1 MSAQVLTLEELC
13 KEQASW
19 QAMFEPA
26 GTLTTS
32 SSDSQYR
39 LHEVLRH
46 LVTTLTLPLP
56 LDEVLHT
63 LANLTMQAMEMELC
77 VILLKDQ
84 AHDCLRMCTCAPDL
98 SSKGVEVQIVHVNS
112 ALWNRLHMA
121 TVQGQ
126 LPRLNSHELEAL
138 NPLKNVHYET
148 LYPLPLIAGTECIGL
163 INCYSSKAPRYSED
177 DQLMLTTIANQTA
190 LAIKH
195 RQSVDEDVLAQ
206 KSLVKTFIHDL
217 CDGGADAYEA
227 LRRRAN
233 FLGFDLAR
241 PHAVALIDCS
251 AVDATPAVAG
261 NDSAVTKEKRLVL
274 YEGVTGQLKLLLQEQ
289 FPGSLADEHNNLVV
303 GLLNLAGDLTLE
315 AMNTWLADL
324 TRSMHHDRNI
334 RMFVGVSN
342 TCYTISDYHRGYEE
356 AQEALEIGRDLND
369 QGGSNHFNALGA
381 YRYIYSFARS
391 ETLRDAYQDH
401 IDIIVEYDKR
411 KRANLLD
418 TLEIYLEYGGNV
430 ARTAQHL
437 DVHRNTLL
445 QRLDRLQKLCALDLE
460 QRQHRLPLLLA
471 LKVYRLRSHNG

>member
-13 KEQASW
+13 KEQANW

-26 GTLTTS
+26 GALSTA
-32 SSDSQYR
+32 SSDSPYR

-46 LVTTLTLPLP
+46 LVTTLTLPLA

-63 LANLTMQAMEMELC
+63 LANLTMKAMEMELC

-98 SSKGVEVQIVHVNS
+98 SDKGVEVQIVHVNS

-126 LPRLNSHELEAL
+126 IPRLNALELEAL

-163 INCYSSKAPRYSED
+163 INCYSSKILRYSED
-177 DQLMLTTIANQTA
+177 NQLMLTTIANQTA

-206 KSLVKTFIHDL
+206 KSLVKTFIQDL
-217 CDGGADAYEA
+217 CDGSSDAQEA

-251 AVDATPAVAG
+251 AVDANATAAIH
-261 NDSAVTKEKRLVL
+261 DSAVTKEERLVL
-274 YEGVTGQLKLLLQEQ
+274 YEGITGQLKLLLQEQ

-303 GLLNLAGDLTLE
+303 GLLNLAGDHSLE
-315 AMNTWLADL
+315 ELNAWLADL
-324 TRSMHHDRNI
+324 IPTIRHERHI

-342 TCYTISDYHRGYEE
+342 NCYAISDYHRGYLE
-356 AQEALEIGRDLND
+356 AQEALEIGRDLNA
-369 QGGSNHFNALGA
+369 QGCSNHFNALGA

-391 ETLRDAYQDH
+391 DTLRDEYQDH
-401 IDIIVEYDKR
+401 VDVIVEYDKR

-418 TLEIYLEYGGNV
+418 TLEIYLECGGNV

-445 QRLDRLQKLCALDLE
+445 QRLDRLQRLCSLDLE

>member
-1 MSAQVLTLEELC
+1 MSAHVLTLEELC
-13 KEQASW
+13 KEPTGW
-19 QAMFEPA
+19 QSMFEPA
-26 GTLTTS
+26 STSSAS

-63 LANLTMQAMEMELC
+63 LANLTMKAMEMELC
-77 VILLKDQ
+77 VILQKDQ

-98 SSKGVEVQIVHVNS
+98 SAKGVEVQIVHVNS

-126 LPRLNSHELEAL
+126 IPRLNSYELAAL

-163 INCYSSKAPRYSED
+163 INCYSSKVLRCSED

-217 CDGGADAYEA
+217 CEGGSEAHDA
-227 LRRRAN
+227 LLRRAN
-233 FLGFDLAR
+233 FLGFDLAQ

-251 AVDATPAVAG
+251 AVDAHVEVAEH
-261 NDSAVTKEKRLVL
+261 DSAVSKEERLVL

-289 FPGSLADEHNNLVV
+289 FPGSLADEHNNLIV
-303 GLLNLAGDLTLE
+303 GLLNLTDDFTLNELTI
-315 AMNTWLADL
+315 WLSDL
-324 TRSMHHDRNI
+324 TRAMHRDRHI

-342 TCYTISDYHRGYEE
+342 NCSAIGDYHRGYME
-356 AQEALEIGRDLND
+356 AQEALEIGRDLNA
-369 QGGSNHFNALGA
+369 QGGSYHFNALGA
-381 YRYIYSFARS
+381 YRYIYAFAQS
-391 ETLRDAYQDH
+391 DTLRDEYQNHVDV
-401 IDIIVEYDKR
+401 IIEYDKR

-418 TLEIYLEYGGNV
+418 TLEIYLECGGNI

-437 DVHRNTLL
+437 EVHRNTLL
-445 QRLDRLQKLCALDLE
+445 QRLERLQKLCAFDLE

-471 LKVYRLRSHNG
+471 LKVYRLRSHTA

>member
-1 MSAQVLTLEELC
+1 MSAQVLTLEELF

-19 QAMFEPA
+19 QSMFEPVSVLSTA
-26 GTLTTS
+26 S
-32 SSDSQYR
+32 PNSPFR

-77 VILLKDQ
+77 VILLRDQ

-98 SSKGVEVQIVHVNS
+98 SDKGVEVQIVHVNS

-126 LPRLNSHELEAL
+126 LPRLNSQELEAL

-163 INCYSSKAPRYSED
+163 INCYSSKAPRYSGD

-217 CDGGADAYEA
+217 CNGGSDAQEA

-241 PHAVALIDCS
+241 SHAVALIDCS
-251 AVDATPAVAG
+251 TVGADAASA
-261 NDSAVTKEKRLVL
+261 DHDLAVTKEERLVL
-274 YEGVTGQLKLLLQEQ
+274 YEGITGQLKLLLQEQ

-303 GLLNLAGDLTLE
+303 GLLDLSGDHSLETLN
-315 AMNTWLADL
+315 AWLAEL
-324 TRSMHHDRNI
+324 IHTMRHERRI

-342 TCYTISDYHRGYEE
+342 NCSTIGDYHRGYME
-356 AQEALEIGRDLND
+356 AQEALEIGRDLNA
-369 QGGSNHFNALGA
+369 QGCSNLFSALGA
-381 YRYIYSFARS
+381 YRYIYSFAHS
-391 ETLRDAYQDH
+391 DTLRDEYQDR
-401 IDIIVEYDKR
+401 IDVIVEYDKR

-418 TLEIYLEYGGNV
+418 TLEIYLECGGNV

-445 QRLDRLQKLCALDLE
+445 QRLDRLQRLCVLDLE